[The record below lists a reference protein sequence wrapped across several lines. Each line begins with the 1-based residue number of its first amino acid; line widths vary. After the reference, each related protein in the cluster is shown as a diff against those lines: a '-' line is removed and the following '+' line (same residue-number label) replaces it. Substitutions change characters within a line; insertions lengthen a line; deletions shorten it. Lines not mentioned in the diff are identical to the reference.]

1 MANYD
6 CVPKKDLTGKQFG
19 RLTVQ
24 SYSGASTWECKCACG
39 NEVRVLT
46 YSLNAGL
53 TRSCGCLRREV
64 AAQKATK
71 HNGAA
76 EPLYHVLNEMH
87 QRCEN
92 PSNKDFKW
100 YGALGVTVCE
110 EWALTNYPA
119 FKAWALANGYRPGL
133 TIDRE
138 NPNGPYSPDNCRWIT
153 IQEQQR
159 NRRNSK
165 GLKANG

>member
-1 MANYD
+1 MANYERK
-6 CVPKKDLTGKQFG
+6 PIKDLTGLAFG

-24 SYSGASTWECKCACG
+24 SYAGASMWRCLCSCG
-39 NEVRVLT
+39 TVTTVKT
-46 YSLNAGL
+46 YSLNTGK
-53 TRSCGCLRREV
+53 TQSCGCLRQEI
-64 AAQKATK
+64 AAKKATK

-76 EPLYHVLNEMH
+76 EPLYHVLSAMH

-92 PSNKDFKW
+92 PNNKDFKW

-119 FKAWALANGYRPGL
+119 FREWALTNGYLPGL

-138 NPNGPYSPDNCRWIT
+138 DPDGNYCPENCRWIT

-159 NRRNSK
+159 NRKNSK
-165 GLKANG
+165 TRKD